1 MTDPSPTSYP
11 WLQPQLERVGELLRQ
26 GRMPHALLVTGRPGL
41 GKSGFAAH
49 LAALLIC
56 EDRGNGHAAC
66 GQCSACKLQAAGN
79 HPDYSYMTYA
89 VDEKTGKVSTV
100 IKIDQVRALSEKL
113 FLSHHGAGFKVAILQ
128 PADALNINAAN
139 SLLKTLEEP
148 ADNTVLILVSSQ
160 PGRLPPTIR
169 SRCQQVRIGAP
180 EADAALAWLA
190 GQYAGPRPEVYLRL
204 ADGAPLRALA
214 LAQEDALQERRARF
228 DTLVGLCNGSQDPVA
243 VAQAWAKDEDLKGL
257 GWMREWLMDLLKI
270 RLTGQLDGIHG
281 IDLADRLQRLASK
294 LDSRVMFRQLDV
306 VNRNLR
312 MADSSLN
319 RQLMM
324 EDVLLAWADRRSQ
337 PLQ

>member
-1 MTDPSPTSYP
+1 MTEATPAPYP
-11 WLQPQLERVGELLRQ
+11 WLDNHLERVGDLLRQ

-41 GKSGFAAH
+41 GKSVFAASV
-49 LAALLIC
+49 AALLIC
-56 EDRGNGHAAC
+56 EDRGDGHVAC
-66 GQCSACKLQAAGN
+66 GQCTACKLQAAGN
-79 HPDYSYMTYA
+79 HPDYFYVERK
-89 VDEKTGKVSTV
+89 VDEKTGKESKV
-100 IKIDQVRALSEKL
+100 IKVDQVRELSGRLALSR
-113 FLSHHGAGFKVAILQ
+113 HGAGHKVAVLE

-148 ADNTVLILVSSQ
+148 ADNTVLVLVSSQ

-169 SRCQQVRIGAP
+169 SRCQQIRIGVP
-180 EADAALAWLA
+180 EPGVALEWLA
-190 GQYAGPRPEVYLRL
+190 GQYAGPQPGVFLRL

-214 LAQEDALQERRARF
+214 LAQENALEERRARF
-228 DTLVGLCNGSQDPVA
+228 DTLVGLCNGSQDPVS

-294 LDSRVMFRQLDV
+294 LDSRVMFRQLDA

-312 MADSSLN
+312 LADSSLN
-319 RQLMM
+319 RQMMM
-324 EDVLLAWADRRSQ
+324 EDVLLAWADRRN
-337 PLQ
+337 

>member
-1 MTDPSPTSYP
+1 MRATYP
-11 WLQPQLERVGELLRQ
+11 WLDVHLERVGDLLRQ

-41 GKSGFAAH
+41 GKSAFVAR

-56 EDRGNGHAAC
+56 EDRGSNQVAC

-79 HPDYSYMTYA
+79 HPDYHHVTFA

-100 IKIDQVRALSEKL
+100 IKVDQIRELSGALALSR
-113 FLSHHGAGFKVAILQ
+113 HGAGYRVAILE

-148 ADNTVLILVSSQ
+148 ADNTVLVLVSSQ
-160 PGRLPPTIR
+160 PGHLPPTIR
-169 SRCQQVRIGAP
+169 SRCQQIRIAAP
-180 EADAALAWLA
+180 EAGTALAWLA
-190 GQYAGPRPEVYLRL
+190 GQYDGPRPEVFLRL

-214 LAQEDALQERRARF
+214 LAQEDALEERRVRF
-228 DTLVGLCNGSQDPVA
+228 DTLVGLCNGSQDPVT

-270 RLTGQLDGIHG
+270 RLTGQIDGIHG

-319 RQLMM
+319 RQLVM
-324 EDVLLAWADRRSQ
+324 EDVLLAWADRRTPASAVSD
-337 PLQ
+337 